1 MAQGPR
7 RAPAEDVPELHLG
20 REIVLSGIGSGLLLA
35 GYLMPVDRLVVPP
48 AGLDPGGIAWR
59 ADRGVVGR
67 SSSSAD
73 RASNWTRNASLLFP
87 FVLAL
92 AVAPQG
98 ARWEGLTKRGVVY
111 AETLLV
117 SQGATFLG
125 KSLWDRARPYA
136 YLAEADRPT
145 EPSFDVGTERTFR
158 SMPSGHASS
167 AWTGATMVLTEFL
180 LSRPQAPAW
189 ERFALGFVGGGLAVS
204 TSSMRVV
211 AGEHFPSDVL
221 AVAGI
226 GVATGV
232 AVPLLHRGDRPL
244 PSTGAWLETIG
255 GVLAGTLAGVW
266 VTR

>member
-1 MAQGPR
+1 
-7 RAPAEDVPELHLG
+7 
-20 REIVLSGIGSGLLLA
+20 
-35 GYLMPVDRLVVPP
+35 MPVDRLVVPP
-48 AGLDPGGIAWR
+48 AGLDPRDITWA
-59 ADRGVVGR
+59 ADRSVVGR
-67 SSSSAD
+67 SSSGSD
-73 RASNWTRNASLLFP
+73 RASNWTRNASLVFP

-92 AVAPQG
+92 AVAPPG

-125 KSLWDRARPYA
+125 KSLWDRARPFA

-145 EPSFDVGTERTFR
+145 DRSFDVGTERTFR

-167 AWTGATMVLTEFL
+167 AWTGVTMGLTEYL
-180 LSRPQAPAW
+180 LSRPQASAW
-189 ERFALGFVGGGLAVS
+189 ARIAIGFVGGGLAGA
-204 TSSMRVV
+204 TSSMRVE
-211 AGEHFPSDVL
+211 AGQHFPSDVL
-221 AVAGI
+221 AGAGI